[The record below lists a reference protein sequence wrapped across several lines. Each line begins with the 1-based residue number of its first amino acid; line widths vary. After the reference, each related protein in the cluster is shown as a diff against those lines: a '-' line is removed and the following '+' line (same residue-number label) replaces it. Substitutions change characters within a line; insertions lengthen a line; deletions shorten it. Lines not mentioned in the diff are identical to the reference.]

1 MKPGE
6 EHSPEER
13 LECIGFWAIDKR
25 VPHPGLT
32 LAESCRKTRP
42 SVESK
47 SFVTL
52 ETERPF
58 QGGDGSQKITIQ
70 KNTILFV
77 LVHAE
82 RCSIWMC

>member
-13 LECIGFWAIDKR
+13 LQCIGFWAIDKR
-25 VPHPGLT
+25 VPRPGLT

-52 ETERPF
+52 ETERWEMVHKKLLYR
-58 QGGDGSQKITIQ
+58 KI
-70 KNTILFV
+70 KFYLF
-77 LVHAE
+77 
-82 RCSIWMC
+82 